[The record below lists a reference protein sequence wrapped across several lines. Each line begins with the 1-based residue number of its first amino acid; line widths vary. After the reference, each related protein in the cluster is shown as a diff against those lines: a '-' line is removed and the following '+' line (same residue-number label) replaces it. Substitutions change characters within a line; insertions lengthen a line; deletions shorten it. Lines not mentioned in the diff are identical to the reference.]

1 VGGWDPISEAV
12 WQERCRGRIR
22 YIPVGEGRY
31 SAELGDDPEAAKAAR
46 TRRVSTM
53 GDKLRKQG
61 VHLRSLPKTLPE
73 TPEPDSPAPG
83 QFLGWLP
90 SPLPE
95 PAPAPDLQI
104 CCPACGH
111 VFPFCADGGLSDM
124 DIALSVLKGT
134 F

>member
-1 VGGWDPISEAV
+1 
-12 WQERCRGRIR
+12 
-22 YIPVGEGRY
+22 
-31 SAELGDDPEAAKAAR
+31 
-46 TRRVSTM
+46 M

-61 VHLRSLPKTLPE
+61 LHMRSLPKTIPE
-73 TPEPDSPAPG
+73 LAPPPPPEPDSHRPG
-83 QFLGWLP
+83 HFVGWLP
-90 SPLPE
+90 APLPE

-124 DIALSVLKGT
+124 DIALSVLNGT